1 MIAWA
6 FVIIMLLLACLNTL
20 LSLIDGNISD
30 AKISP
35 KTLPAPMLGSWSE
48 SPTKIMRQES
58 LNAFKRLSKSSA
70 SIIEASSIIMT
81 SQESGFFSLREN

>member
-35 KTLPAPMLGSWSE
+35 KTLPAPMLGS
-48 SPTKIMRQES
+48 
-58 LNAFKRLSKSSA
+58 
-70 SIIEASSIIMT
+70 
-81 SQESGFFSLREN
+81 